1 MYCTKSSYS
10 YWKKGEFSTHHC
22 YDNSKGGLV
31 TAQLRVPVSYHL
43 SHLL

>member
-1 MYCTKSSYS
+1 MYLTYCYEGKRKFDIHY
-10 YWKKGEFSTHHC
+10 C

-31 TAQLRVPVSYHL
+31 AAQLRVPVSYHL